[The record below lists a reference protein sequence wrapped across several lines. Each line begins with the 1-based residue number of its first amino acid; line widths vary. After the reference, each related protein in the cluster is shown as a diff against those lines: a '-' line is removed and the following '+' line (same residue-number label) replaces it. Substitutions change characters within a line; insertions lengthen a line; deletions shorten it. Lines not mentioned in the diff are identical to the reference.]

1 MRDMLLSKADP
12 SETLDVINVASLLK
26 KSSLLDNTIAR
37 LLNDY

>member
-1 MRDMLLSKADP
+1 MRYAAKADP
-12 SETLDVINVASLLK
+12 SETLDVINGASLLN